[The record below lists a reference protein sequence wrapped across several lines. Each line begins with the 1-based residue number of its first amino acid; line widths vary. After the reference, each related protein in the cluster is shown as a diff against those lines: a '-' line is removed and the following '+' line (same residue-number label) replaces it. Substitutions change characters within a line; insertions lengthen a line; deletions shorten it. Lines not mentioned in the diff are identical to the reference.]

1 MLILANSIKRY
12 VFALPRVS
20 QRVKVVEEEVLVIEV
35 VSVEEEDLSEVEA
48 LQEVVVEDFN
58 HEAVVVEASE
68 EEHRFFS
75 YFISL
80 IQLVPFVLSLTI
92 VFPYSQFSIL

>member
-1 MLILANSIKRY
+1 M
-12 VFALPRVS
+12 
-20 QRVKVVEEEVLVIEV
+20 VVVEV

-48 LQEVVVEDFN
+48 LQEVVVEDIN
-58 HEAVVVEASE
+58 HEDVVVEASEE

-80 IQLVPFVLSLTI
+80 TQLVPFVLSITMF
-92 VFPYSQFSIL
+92 FPDSQFSIHWFNQRSKKKNCIN